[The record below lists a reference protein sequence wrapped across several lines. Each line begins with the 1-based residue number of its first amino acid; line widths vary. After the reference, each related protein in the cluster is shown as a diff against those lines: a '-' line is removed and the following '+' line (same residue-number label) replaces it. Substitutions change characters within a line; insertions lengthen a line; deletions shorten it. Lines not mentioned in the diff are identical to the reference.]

1 MADQGVEYEI
11 SLKDS
16 TKPGV
21 ESAKATVSEGAKAAS
36 KNAEDVSNDFKGAFS
51 PMGAITAA
59 LTGNFQ
65 AMGQQ
70 LVGLVS
76 RLKNVH
82 MSMMQFGLYAG
93 LVMAVAKA
101 AQGVVE
107 YFRETA
113 RQAEQIKL
121 DNAATSLNTM
131 RDDSAMF
138 AHNIEEARKNAEALA
153 AALKGEVDAM
163 QSLSKAQIEF
173 AKAQELALAKSD
185 KERQNI
191 ETYYKSLAA
200 SDDREYAWARRQIEK
215 NALDDEIASIQEEI
229 ENATEEGAAARQ
241 TFKNAVRH
249 QNRLNGKRNAG
260 RTWWIGTDE
269 AEEELSRLQHWGEVR
284 DSAAQSMQDA
294 EKRKQELERKLE
306 AAERRRDM
314 LDVKEEAAEYSDAAE
329 MQTALNE
336 AWQEA
341 DEAEK
346 KEIEEIRELAVE
358 AAEEVR
364 DTRLK
369 ALAEEQKARM
379 ADLREATDAEAAA
392 QQRLAAAK
400 AQVDRAWGWYRNKD
414 SLAAQLEE
422 EKADAAA
429 REQYEKDFDR
439 LRRQRPDWEKAKNLS
454 LDQEAVKRVALAR
467 REEDASKEAVAET
480 AENTRRAADALENI
494 EAAFN
499 EGGE

>member
-185 KERQNI
+185 KERQELLQLVADI
-191 ETYYKSLAA
+191 ETNELGIS
-200 SDDREYAWARRQIEK
+200 
-215 NALDDEIASIQEEI
+215 
-229 ENATEEGAAARQ
+229 
-241 TFKNAVRH
+241 H
-249 QNRLNGKRNAG
+249 RLNGKRNAG

-329 MQTALNE
+329 MQTELNE